1 MKTDDAIETLV
12 AFAKS
17 SAGEATAKTAAELL
31 QLKLGKM
38 AIRIHSDGH
47 WSFKGSAF
55 ERPEMV
61 ALLAKS
67 LVFFK
72 GDYYLIAPEQLLK
85 ITVDDLPFLITRID
99 QSADKKTLVATSN
112 LGEQVTLGA
121 NHPLVMSCLPNS
133 NGFSYTIE
141 ASAIE
146 VPTVEIREGLSAR
159 FSRACF
165 YELIECCEP
174 VQVNGCNI
182 MQFYS
187 NGVAFSVGMI
197 D

>member
-1 MKTDDAIETLV
+1 MINKDNALETLV
-12 AFAKS
+12 AFAKNAS
-17 SAGEATAKTAAELL
+17 DDATARTAAELL
-31 QLKLGKM
+31 QLKPGKM

-47 WSFKGSAF
+47 WSFRGSAF

-67 LVFFK
+67 LIFLK
-72 GDYYLIAPEQLLK
+72 GDYYLIAPEKLLK

-99 QSADKKTLVATSN
+99 QSADKKTLVVTTN
-112 LGEQVTLGA
+112 LGDQVTLGE
-121 NHPLVMSCLPNS
+121 NHPLLMSCLPNS
-133 NGFSYTIE
+133 NGSNQDIK
-141 ASAIE
+141 I
-146 VPTVEIREGLSAR
+146 PTVEIRDGLSAR

-174 VQVNGCNI
+174 VQINGRNI

>member
-1 MKTDDAIETLV
+1 MNKDDALEKLV
-12 AFAKS
+12 AFAS
-17 SAGEATAKTAAELL
+17 SSSVEVRARTAADLV

-47 WSFKGSAF
+47 WSFRDSPF

-61 ALLAKS
+61 ALLAQS

-85 ITVDDLPFLITRID
+85 ITVDDLPFLVTRID

-112 LGEQVTLGA
+112 LGEQVTVGEQ
-121 NHPLVMSCLPNS
+121 HPLCMTCLPDQ
-133 NGFSYTIE
+133 TLEIP
-141 ASAIE
+141 
-146 VPTVEIREGLSAR
+146 VVEIRAGLAAR

>member
-1 MKTDDAIETLV
+1 MINKDNAIEALV
-12 AFAKS
+12 AFAKNAS
-17 SAGEATAKTAAELL
+17 DDATARTAAELL
-31 QLKLGKM
+31 QLKPGKM

-47 WSFKGSAF
+47 WSFRESPF

-61 ALLAKS
+61 ALLAQS

-99 QSADKKTLVATSN
+99 QSTDKKTLVVTTN
-112 LGEQVTLGA
+112 LGEQVTLGE
-121 NHPLVMSCLPNS
+121 NHPLLMSYLPNS
-133 NGFSYTIE
+133 NESNQDIE
-141 ASAIE
+141 I
-146 VPTVEIREGLSAR
+146 PTVEVRAGLSAR

-187 NGVAFSVGMI
+187 SGVAFSVGMI

>member
-1 MKTDDAIETLV
+1 MAVIMNKDDALETLI

-17 SAGEATAKTAAELL
+17 SSSDANARTAAELL

-61 ALLAKS
+61 ALLANS
-67 LVFFK
+67 LVFLK

-99 QSADKKTLVATSN
+99 QSADKKTLVVTSN

-121 NHPLVMSCLPNS
+121 NHPLIMSCLPNS
-133 NGFSYTIE
+133 NGPSQNVQI
-141 ASAIE
+141 
-146 VPTVEIREGLSAR
+146 PTVEIRDGLAAR

-165 YELIECCEP
+165 YELIECCEA
-174 VQVNGCNI
+174 VQINGRNI

-187 NGVAFSVGMI
+187 NGVAFSVGKT

>member
-1 MKTDDAIETLV
+1 MINKDNALETLV
-12 AFAKS
+12 AFAKNAS
-17 SAGEATAKTAAELL
+17 DDATARTAAELL

-47 WSFKGSAF
+47 WSFRGSAF

-67 LVFFK
+67 LIFLK

-99 QSADKKTLVATSN
+99 QSADKKTLVVTTN
-112 LGEQVTLGA
+112 LGDQVTLGE
-121 NHPLVMSCLPNS
+121 NHPLLMSCLPNS
-133 NGFSYTIE
+133 NGSNQDIK
-141 ASAIE
+141 I
-146 VPTVEIREGLSAR
+146 PTVEIRDGLSAR

-174 VQVNGCNI
+174 VQINGRNI

>member
-1 MKTDDAIETLV
+1 MINKDNAIETLV
-12 AFAKS
+12 AFAKNAS
-17 SAGEATAKTAAELL
+17 DDATARTAAELL
-31 QLKLGKM
+31 QLKPGKM

-47 WSFKGSAF
+47 WSFRGSAF

-61 ALLAKS
+61 AFLAKS
-67 LVFFK
+67 LAFFK
-72 GDYYLIAPEQLLK
+72 GDYFLIAPEQLLK

-99 QSADKKTLVATSN
+99 QSADKKTLVVTTN
-112 LGEQVTLGA
+112 LGDQVTLSE
-121 NHPLVMSCLPNS
+121 NHPLLMSCLPNS
-133 NGFSYTIE
+133 KGSNQDIK
-141 ASAIE
+141 I
-146 VPTVEIREGLSAR
+146 PTVEIRVGLAAR

>member
-1 MKTDDAIETLV
+1 MNKDNAIETLV
-12 AFAKS
+12 AFAKN
-17 SAGEATAKTAAELL
+17 APDDATARTAAELL
-31 QLKLGKM
+31 QLKPGKM

-47 WSFKGSAF
+47 WSFRESPF
-55 ERPEMV
+55 ERPKMV
-61 ALLAKS
+61 ALLAQS

-99 QSADKKTLVATSN
+99 QSTDKKTLVVTTN
-112 LGEQVTLGA
+112 LGEQVTLGE
-121 NHPLVMSCLPNS
+121 NHPLLMSCLPNS
-133 NGFSYTIE
+133 NESNQDIE
-141 ASAIE
+141 I
-146 VPTVEIREGLSAR
+146 PTVEVRAGLSAR